1 MIRTKRAGAS
11 SRGLALALSM
21 AAPSSA
27 CAHAAGTRPH
37 EMSSA
42 QHQQAAASEQ
52 STGAVHEGQYDADSR
67 EKRKRC
73 APALASNQSRVCWNE
88 SVNPTSEHEAI
99 AQRHRELAAQH
110 RAASEA
116 LVSAEKKA
124 CAGLDADDR
133 DMSPFAHA
141 GDIASVEPL
150 KAQIATQTPF
160 GTTSSTGGLETGK
173 DVGATITFR
182 AVPGLS
188 APWLQ
193 RIIDCH
199 LARNAPLGHE
209 LASAE
214 MPYCPLTLNGV
225 RAAVREAG
233 SGFAVDVRTDDWAT
247 AKEVRRMAQR
257 LTSRER

>member
-1 MIRTKRAGAS
+1 MIRRKSAGVS
-11 SRGLALALSM
+11 SRGLALAISM

-37 EMSSA
+37 EMSAA
-42 QHQQAAASEQ
+42 QHQQAAAGERAQ
-52 STGAVHEGQYDADSR
+52 GAGHGGQYDADSR

-73 APALASNQSRVCWNE
+73 APALATNQSRVCWSE

-99 AQRHRELAAQH
+99 AKRHRELAAQH

-116 LVSAEKKA
+116 LVSAEYTA

-141 GDIASVEPL
+141 EDIASVEPL
-150 KAQIATQTPF
+150 KAQIATQ
-160 GTTSSTGGLETGK
+160 GGPETGD

-188 APWLQ
+188 APWLR

-199 LARNAPLGHE
+199 LARNAALGHE

-225 RAAVREAG
+225 GAGVREAG
-233 SGFAVDVRTDDWAT
+233 SGFAVDVRAADSAT
-247 AKEVRRMAQR
+247 AKEIWRRAQR
-257 LTSRER
+257 LTSSEH